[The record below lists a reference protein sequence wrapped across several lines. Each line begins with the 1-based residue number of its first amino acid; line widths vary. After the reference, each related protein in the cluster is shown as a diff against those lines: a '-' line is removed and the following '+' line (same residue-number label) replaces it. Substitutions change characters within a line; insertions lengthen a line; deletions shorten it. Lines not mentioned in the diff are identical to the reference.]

1 MKNWYIYF
9 VAMMAIYG
17 LGCNR
22 TTSKKQVMQIG
33 PADAQCLNCDT
44 LGTTVRMNMIQNHYP
59 LDTKNVYA
67 ILLNPKRKSLI
78 FGGDWTLQKWENG
91 SWMGA
96 KMNGMYGFGDVGMQ
110 LNFAPDYYCFSYPVS
125 CYRITSGKY
134 RIIQSFHDGRT
145 ENCFTEKYY
154 VMRTKLLLGVLA
166 WFAACTLQAQEVN
179 DRYIEVTGTSEIEIV
194 PDKIHY
200 LIEIREYFE
209 EEFDG
214 KSKSEEYRT
223 KVPLGQIEQQL
234 WKVLIDVGIPK
245 EAVRTQEVGD
255 YWRRQGQDFLVSKK
269 YDITLTDF
277 KQIDEIVKR
286 IDTRGVNTMRIGEL
300 ENKDMLVYHQKGKIE
315 ALKAAQRKATYL
327 VEALGKK
334 LGAVIRIVED
344 GNIGMSSL
352 FSAQSNVR
360 ASDAASFDGFRTIK
374 RHYSMQV
381 RFEITD

>member
-1 MKNWYIYF
+1 
-9 VAMMAIYG
+9 
-17 LGCNR
+17 
-22 TTSKKQVMQIG
+22 
-33 PADAQCLNCDT
+33 
-44 LGTTVRMNMIQNHYP
+44 
-59 LDTKNVYA
+59 
-67 ILLNPKRKSLI
+67 
-78 FGGDWTLQKWENG
+78 
-91 SWMGA
+91 
-96 KMNGMYGFGDVGMQ
+96 
-110 LNFAPDYYCFSYPVS
+110 
-125 CYRITSGKY
+125 
-134 RIIQSFHDGRT
+134 
-145 ENCFTEKYY
+145 
-154 VMRTKLLLGVLA
+154 MRTKLLLGVLA

-234 WKVLIDVGIPK
+234 WKVLADVGIPK

-315 ALKAAQRKATYL
+315 ALKAAQRKAAYL

-334 LGAVIRIVED
+334 LGEVIRIVED
-344 GNIGMSSL
+344 GNAGMSSF

-360 ASDAASFDGFRTIK
+360 ASDAVSFDGFRTIK
-374 RHYSMQV
+374 KYYSMQV

>member
-1 MKNWYIYF
+1 
-9 VAMMAIYG
+9 
-17 LGCNR
+17 
-22 TTSKKQVMQIG
+22 
-33 PADAQCLNCDT
+33 
-44 LGTTVRMNMIQNHYP
+44 
-59 LDTKNVYA
+59 
-67 ILLNPKRKSLI
+67 
-78 FGGDWTLQKWENG
+78 
-91 SWMGA
+91 
-96 KMNGMYGFGDVGMQ
+96 
-110 LNFAPDYYCFSYPVS
+110 
-125 CYRITSGKY
+125 
-134 RIIQSFHDGRT
+134 
-145 ENCFTEKYY
+145 
-154 VMRTKLLLGVLA
+154 MRTKLLLGVLA

-315 ALKAAQRKATYL
+315 ALKAAQRKAAYL

-334 LGAVIRIVED
+334 LGEVIRIVED
-344 GNIGMSSL
+344 GNAGMSSF
-352 FSAQSNVR
+352 FSAQSNVC
-360 ASDAASFDGFRTIK
+360 ASDAVSFDGFRTIK
-374 RHYSMQV
+374 KYYSMQV